1 MKSLETVN
9 KKFEKTIATFHG
21 ICIIIFGF
29 IKTDFKFSVAKQKGG
44 EYDRYRASNPTITL

>member
-29 IKTDFKFSVAKQKGG
+29 IKTDFKFSVAKQKRG